1 MSDKGRDNGVAA
13 SSTLAAALAS
23 ELAAELGQLL
33 LARGWT
39 VTTAESCTGGL
50 IAAALTDIDGCS
62 AWFQQGVVTY
72 ANQSKS
78 VLLGVDTNVIEAQG
92 AVSEAVARAM
102 ADGARVCAGAE
113 VAVAV
118 SGIAGPGGGSTDKPV
133 GTVWIAWC
141 VQGAGI
147 QAERYLFDGDRLA
160 VRQAA
165 LLHALRGTILRINSV
180 N

>member
-1 MSDKGRDNGVAA
+1 MSDKGRDNRVAA
-13 SSTLAAALAS
+13 SSTLAAALVA
-23 ELAAELGQLL
+23 ELAAGLGQLL

-62 AWFQQGVVTY
+62 AWFRQGVVTY
-72 ANQSKS
+72 ANHSKS
-78 VLLGVDTNVIEAQG
+78 ALLGVDAKVIETQG
-92 AVSEAVARAM
+92 AVSETVVQAM
-102 ADGARVCAGAE
+102 ADGARMCAGAE

-118 SGIAGPGGGSTDKPV
+118 SGIAGPSGGSTDKPV

-141 VQGAGI
+141 VPGAAI
-147 QAERYLFDGDRLA
+147 QAERYLFDGDRQA
-160 VRQAA
+160 VREAA
-165 LLHALRGTILRINSV
+165 LLQALRGTILRINSV

>member
-1 MSDKGRDNGVAA
+1 MSDKGRDNRIDA
-13 SSTLAAALAS
+13 SSALAAALS
-23 ELAAELGQLL
+23 DELGQLL

-50 IAAALTDIDGCS
+50 IAVALTDIAGCS
-62 AWFQQGVVTY
+62 AWFRQGVVTY

-78 VLLGVDTNVIEAQG
+78 ALLGIDANVIEAQG

-102 ADGARVCAGAE
+102 ADGARVRAGAE
-113 VAVAV
+113 VAIAV

-133 GTVWIAWC
+133 GMVWIAWC

-147 QAERYLFDGDRLA
+147 QAEQYLFDGDRQA
-160 VRQAA
+160 VREAA
-165 LLHALRGTILRINSV
+165 LLQALRGTILRINSV